1 MSTTVTPDPAA
12 ARPSGTADGLADGT
26 ADDLAT
32 LSPSPATTPPHE
44 PDRRSFADRARSTAT
59 LAAALAS
66 AIVIYAAFL
75 VAKGASPGDVFQA
88 MWDSAF
94 GDADSIGETFLRT
107 APLLLGALAVAL
119 PATAGLFNIGGQGQ
133 MLLGGIA
140 ASGAAYALGENTSQP
155 VSLVVMGLAAALGG
169 MAWAAIPALLRVV
182 MRANEAITSL
192 LLNYVAATFLSW
204 LVFEP
209 WKDPTSLGQA
219 YSEALTESQR
229 LPIMWGSRVNAG
241 ILIAPIAAI
250 VVFVLLRSTRWGFRL
265 RVLGGNPD
273 AAFRAGFRV
282 RWLAF
287 SAMAAGGML
296 AGLAGFVEIAGV
308 EGRLRPDVMPGYG
321 YVAFLAAWLAR
332 HHPLRAVLAA
342 FVLAAIAVGG
352 TGLKI
357 SAGLSGAAVNILM
370 ALVLLAVLGWGR
382 RSEA

>member
-1 MSTTVTPDPAA
+1 MSTVTAPAVEAPPSAQTPD
-12 ARPSGTADGLADGT
+12 SEVVGST
-26 ADDLAT
+26 DDAPRQLRDTLRSIAT
-32 LSPSPATTPPHE
+32 LVVAIV
-44 PDRRSFADRARSTAT
+44 
-59 LAAALAS
+59 S
-66 AIVIYAAFL
+66 AIVVYGAFL
-75 VAKGASPGDVFQA
+75 VAKGASPVDVFRA
-88 MWDSAF
+88 MWESAF
-94 GDADSIGETFLRT
+94 GDADSLGETFLRT
-107 APLLLGALAVAL
+107 APLLLGALAVVL
-119 PATAGLFNIGGQGQ
+119 PAKAGLFNIGGQGQ
-133 MLLGGIA
+133 MVMGGVA
-140 ASGAAYALGENTSQP
+140 ACGAAYALGDGTSR
-155 VSLVVMGLAAALGG
+155 LTTLLVMGGAAAVGG
-169 MAWAAIPALLRVV
+169 MMWAAIPAVLRVV
-182 MRANEAITSL
+182 TRANEAITSL
-192 LLNYVAATFLSW
+192 LLNYVAAFALNW

-229 LPIMWGSRVNAG
+229 LPIMWGSRVNVG
-241 ILIAPIAAI
+241 IVLAPIAAM

-273 AAFRAGFRV
+273 AAFRAGFHV

-287 SAMAAGGML
+287 SAMIAGGML

-332 HHPLRAVLAA
+332 HHPLRAIAAA